1 MIDKITSWE
10 DLDADIDDLFNN
22 AESITGKRFGH
33 VYAPLKSVVANVKD
47 KFEEYKTNPKDFS
60 RFILQNPNHVDNL
73 FDWLPYLSGDRA
85 KLVDMKFF
93 NKNDEEIIDKSLI
106 TKMLN
111 DDDPVKKETYVY
123 IFINNSRVEEL
134 NNGSKL
140 LQENNN
146 QSEHTVYADVNPP
159 ALNLKN
165 IRKRLKK

>member
-10 DLDADIDDLFNN
+10 DLDADIEDLFNN
-22 AESITGKRFGH
+22 ADSITGKRFGH
-33 VYAPLKSVVANVKD
+33 VYAPLKAVVANVKD
-47 KFEEYKTNPKDFS
+47 NFEEYKNNPKDFS
-60 RFILQNPNHVDNL
+60 SFILQNPNHLDNL

-93 NKNDEEIIDKSLI
+93 NKHDEEIIDKSLI

-165 IRKRLKK
+165 ISKRLKK